1 MRAAMERR
9 DAPGLLAR
17 ARAPRDPHFPQNL
30 GSRKLGV
37 HGRQIA
43 MPAEGGLAHLLG
55 ASRRSIPLLCERE
68 GKQRDGPSWGP
79 EITKSRDSGALAE
92 DLYCV
97 RLTCPSPGQSAQ

>member
-37 HGRQIA
+37 LGRQIA
-43 MPAEGGLAHLLG
+43 MPDQGGLAHLLG
-55 ASRRSIPLLCERE
+55 ASRRSIPFLLEGE
-68 GKQRDGPSWGP
+68 GKQGDGPSWGP
-79 EITKSRDSGALAE
+79 EKQ
-92 DLYCV
+92 
-97 RLTCPSPGQSAQ
+97 SPGTAERWLNGFCGPHNR